1 MGGLGSNCEGV
12 ESNMSADGKRWKTG
26 YTYTALIVGWIVSVV
41 LFAVVFSGSPTLMSL
56 PGLALIIY
64 ASWRTYRYTQARP
77 SEDLRKE
84 PK

>member
-12 ESNMSADGKRWKTG
+12 ESSMSADGKRWKTG
-26 YTYTALIVGWIVSVV
+26 YTYVAVLVGWIVSVV
-41 LFAVVFSGSPTLMSL
+41 LFAILFSGSPTLMSL
-56 PGLALIIY
+56 PTLALISY
-64 ASWRTYRYTQARP
+64 VSWRTYRYTQARP